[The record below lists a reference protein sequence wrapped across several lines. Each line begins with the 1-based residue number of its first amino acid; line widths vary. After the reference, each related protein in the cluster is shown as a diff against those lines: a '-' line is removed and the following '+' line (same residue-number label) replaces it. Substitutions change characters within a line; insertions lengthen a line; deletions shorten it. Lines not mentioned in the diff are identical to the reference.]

1 MLSRKIEKL
10 KNWLQNR
17 KNLQLFRL
25 QLVEDKQKTAAYRV
39 VLISHEL
46 SATGAPLMLLSA
58 AAAILADGG
67 QVRVLSYLDGPLRQE
82 FEALGIPVFSHPA
95 FRDNA
100 ALLNEFC
107 DDCDYAVANTVV
119 AYPAVNLLKGVSV
132 LWWIHEGRV
141 IEDDYIS
148 RFRKKKIR
156 PDLEGTLRSAKK
168 IAVVSDYARQVVGR
182 YNALADVLSLARKDV
197 AAVQGFEPKIPREKI
212 RIGML
217 GAVCE
222 IKGQDIVLEA
232 LRKLPRDYRA
242 QIELHIAGR
251 QDNDFAQALLVGS
264 KDMPEIFW
272 EAPKQGNEL
281 WQFYRDND
289 AVLVASRDESFS
301 LVALEACMAYRP
313 LIVSSHVGAKFL
325 VVSGKNGFIF
335 ENENAES
342 LCQMIIRLVDCRDKL
357 ADMGRFSRQQYENCG
372 TLESF
377 RQKFLDLLKK

>member
-232 LRKLPRDYRA
+232 LKKLPRDYRA

>member
-1 MLSRKIEKL
+1 MLSRKIKKL

-25 QLVEDKQKTAAYRV
+25 QLAEDKQKTAAYRV
-39 VLISHEL
+39 VLVSHEL

-100 ALLNEFC
+100 ALLNEFAAG
-107 DDCDYAVANTVV
+107 CDYAVANTVV

-156 PDLEGTLRSAKK
+156 PDLEETLRSAKK
-168 IAVVSDYARQVVGR
+168 VAVVSEYARDVVVK
-182 YNALADVLSLARKDV
+182 YNSEVDVISPAKEDIAEAWGVKAKLPQK
-197 AAVQGFEPKIPREKI
+197 KI
-212 RIGML
+212 RLGML
-217 GAVCE
+217 GAVCS

-232 LRKLPRDYRA
+232 LAKLPENYR
-242 QIELHIAGR
+242 QQLEVHIAGR
-251 QDNDFAQALLVGS
+251 QDSDYAQMLLEKSASMTEVV
-264 KDMPEIFW
+264 W
-272 EAPKQGNEL
+272 EAPKHGEGL
-281 WQFYRDND
+281 GQFYRDKD
-289 AVLVASRDESFS
+289 VILVASRDESFS

-325 VVSGKNGFIF
+325 VVPGKNGFVF
-335 ENENAES
+335 ENENSES
-342 LCQMIIRLVDCRDKL
+342 LSQMIMQMIDCRDSL
-357 ADMGRFSRQQYENCG
+357 SEMGFFSRQQYENYG
-372 TLESF
+372 TPESF
-377 RQKFLDLLKK
+377 QKKFLSLLKR